1 MIETCCWYCGWTLFP
16 IWCPTFACCKFFIKM
31 TNIFLVLNP
40 LVLTNI
46 FLDIH
51 QKYFQYYY
59 TFMHPIHQ
67 HGWSKKYAKTFP
79 TAMTNST
86 HRCSMLSIVDQH
98 GWPKKYK
105 TITNTT
111 HQPHDWN
118 LTGFDQHFLRHWLKI
133 FPIILHIYF
142 NTSDQ
147 KNMQKH
153 FQHMNQHGWSK
164 KIS

>member
-1 MIETCCWYCGWTLFP
+1 MY
-16 IWCPTFACCKFFIKM
+16 
-31 TNIFLVLNP
+31 TNV
-40 LVLTNI
+40 
-46 FLDIH
+46 D
-51 QKYFQYYY
+51 QKNMQKHFQ
-59 TFMHPIHQ
+59 H
-67 HGWSKKYAKTFP
+67 
-79 TAMTNST
+79 MTNST

-147 KNMQKH
+147 KDMQKH